1 MTKRSLRVKI
11 ESGKP
16 ERWEVFAVQDGLDT
30 PIQYLKG
37 VGPKRAQLYQK
48 LGIGTVRQLL
58 WHFPRSYINF
68 GDCVDIAAAELD
80 QVCSVRARIV
90 SKSGEQRIRKGLS
103 VFKVKVADD
112 TGDMTLI
119 FYNTKYTVD
128 ALELFGEYV
137 FYGRVSGNFLHREM
151 NSPQVFTAEQAEKGG
166 LYPVYPL
173 TAGITSKVIS
183 ANVEQALSLFGE
195 SLTDFLP
202 AWIRQEHQL
211 CQLEF
216 ALRQIHRPKDIASAE
231 IAKRRLIFDE
241 FLMLSLALGSIRS
254 ENRAASGYQ
263 MDAGRG
269 EMETFYRSLP
279 FVPTG
284 AQKRAIEDGVRDM
297 CGTVP
302 MNRLVQGDVG
312 SGKTLVAAACC
323 WFAYRN
329 GYQSALMAPT
339 EILAMQHRQTL
350 QRQLE
355 PLGMRV
361 EVLTSSMP
369 APEKRR
375 IRQALAA
382 GEIDLLV
389 GTHALISDGVTFR
402 NLALV
407 VTDEQHR
414 FGVAQR
420 VKLAQKG
427 ENPHLLVMSATPIP
441 RTLALMIY
449 GDLDLSVIDELPPG
463 RSPVLTYR
471 VGSDKR
477 ERAYGFVRRH
487 LDEGRQGYV
496 VCPLIEQGEIDS
508 GLKPAVEL
516 MQELA
521 EGPFAGYRVGLLHGK
536 MKQAEK
542 DRVMSEFKDGKLQ
555 LLVSTTVVE
564 VGVDVPNAVIMM
576 IENAERFGLS
586 QLHQLRGRVGRG
598 SHQSY
603 CILLSDARNQESR
616 QRLGMMCKTTNGFEI
631 AEFDLKLRGPG
642 DFLGY
647 RQHGLP
653 QLAIADMAK
662 DVGLLQ
668 SAQQAGAAILQADPR
683 LELPE
688 HQRLREQVEAVMQN
702 VGGQVN

>member
-1 MTKRSLRVKI
+1 MQSVSDTQAL
-11 ESGKP
+11 E
-16 ERWEVFAVQDGLDT
+16 T

-37 VGPKRAQLYQK
+37 VGPKRARLYQK
-48 LGIGTVRQLL
+48 LGIETVRQLL

-68 GDCVDIAAAELD
+68 GDCTDIAETELD

-112 TGDMTLI
+112 TGDMTLV
-119 FYNTKYTVD
+119 FYNTRYAVD
-128 ALELFGEYV
+128 ALEIYGEYC

-151 NSPQVFTAEQAEKGG
+151 LSPQVFTVEQAEKGG

-173 TAGITSKVIS
+173 TAGITSRIVS
-183 ANVEQALSLFGE
+183 ANVEQAFALMGDIFE
-195 SLTDFLP
+195 DFLP
-202 AWIRQEHQL
+202 HDIRQKHQL

-216 ALRQIHRPKDIASAE
+216 ALRQIHRPRDMKNAE

-241 FLMLSLALGSIRS
+241 FLMLSLALSSIRV
-254 ENRAASGYQ
+254 ENRATAGYQ
-263 MDAGRG
+263 MDKNCGNT
-269 EMETFYRSLP
+269 EEFYRSLP
-279 FVPTG
+279 FEPTG
-284 AQKRAIEDGVRDM
+284 AQKRAIAEAVGDM
-297 CGTVP
+297 CRDVP

-323 WFAYRN
+323 WFACQN
-329 GYQSALMAPT
+329 GCQSALMAPT
-339 EILAMQHRQTL
+339 EILALQHRETL
-350 QRQLE
+350 RRQLE

-361 EVLTSSMP
+361 EALTASMP
-369 APEKRR
+369 AAEKKR

-389 GTHALISDGVTFR
+389 GTHALISDGIAFQ

-477 ERAYGFVRRH
+477 ERAYVFVRRH

-496 VCPLIEQGEIDS
+496 VCPLIEQGELDT
-508 GLKPAVEL
+508 GLKPAAELVE
-516 MQELA
+516 ELA
-521 EGPFAGYRVGLLHGK
+521 NGPFAGYSVGLLHGR

-542 DRVMSEFKDGKLQ
+542 DKVMADFKDGRLQ

-598 SHQSY
+598 KYQSY

-616 QRLGMMCKTTNGFEI
+616 QRLAMMCKTTDGFEI

-653 QLAIADMAK
+653 QMTIADLAK

-668 SAQQAGAAILQADPR
+668 AAQQASAEILHDDPH
-683 LELPE
+683 LEKPE
-688 HQRLREQVEAVMQN
+688 HRRLQEQVQAVVRN
-702 VGGQVN
+702 VGSQIN

>member
-1 MTKRSLRVKI
+1 M
-11 ESGKP
+11 P
-16 ERWEVFAVQDGLDT
+16 NGLET

-37 VGPKRAQLYQK
+37 VGPKRAQFYQK
-48 LGIGTVRQLL
+48 LGIATVRQLL
-58 WHFPRSYINF
+58 WHFPRSYVNF
-68 GDCVDIAAAELD
+68 GDCVDIAATELD

-90 SKSGEQRIRKGLS
+90 SKSGEQRIRRGLS
-103 VFKVKVADD
+103 IFKVKVADD
-112 TGDMTLI
+112 TGDMTMV
-119 FYNTKYTVD
+119 FYNTKFAVD
-128 ALELFGEYV
+128 ALEIYGEYC

-151 NSPQVFTAEQAEKGG
+151 MSPQVFTAEQAEKGG

-183 ANVEQALSLFGE
+183 SNVEQAFTLLDDDLE
-195 SLTDFLP
+195 DFLP
-202 AWIRQEHQL
+202 AEIRQAHQL

-216 ALRQIHRPKDIASAE
+216 ALRQIHRPKDIRTAE

-241 FLMLSLALGSIRS
+241 FLMLSLALSSIRDK
-254 ENRAASGYQ
+254 NQAVTGYR
-263 MDAGRG
+263 MDVGRG
-269 EMETFYRSLP
+269 DMEEFYRSLP
-279 FVPTG
+279 FTPTG
-284 AQKRAIEDGVRDM
+284 AQKRAITDAVKDM
-297 CGTVP
+297 CREIP

-323 WFAYRN
+323 WFAYKN
-329 GYQSALMAPT
+329 GYQSAMMAPT
-339 EILAMQHRQTL
+339 EILAVQHQHTL

-361 EVLTSSMP
+361 DVLTSSMP
-369 APEKRR
+369 AAEKKRV
-375 IRQALAA
+375 RQALAA

-389 GTHALISDGVTFR
+389 GTHALISDGVDFK

-420 VKLAQKG
+420 VKLAQKS

-463 RSPVLTYR
+463 RSPIETYR
-471 VGSDKR
+471 ISSDKQ
-477 ERAYGFVRRH
+477 ERAYGFVRKH
-487 LDEGRQGYV
+487 LDEGRQGYI
-496 VCPLIEQGEIDS
+496 VCPLIEQGEIDT
-508 GLKPAVEL
+508 GLKPATELVE
-516 MQELA
+516 ELSN
-521 EGPFAGYRVGLLHGK
+521 GPFAGYSVGLLHGK

-542 DRVMSEFKDGKLQ
+542 DQVMNDFKDGKLQ

-576 IENAERFGLS
+576 IVNAERFGLS

-598 SHQSY
+598 KYQSY
-603 CILLSDARNQESR
+603 CILQSDAKNQESR

-668 SAQQAGAAILQADPR
+668 SAQQAGAQILQKDPL

-688 HQRLREQVEAVMQN
+688 HQKLREQVKAIVQN
-702 VGGQVN
+702 VGGQIN